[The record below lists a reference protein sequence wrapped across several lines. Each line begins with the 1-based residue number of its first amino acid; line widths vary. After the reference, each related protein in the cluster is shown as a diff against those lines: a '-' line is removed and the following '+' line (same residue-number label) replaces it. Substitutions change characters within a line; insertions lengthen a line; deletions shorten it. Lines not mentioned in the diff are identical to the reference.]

1 MQLIKNSGLNG
12 SGNLE
17 ILLKGNDKFTQPG
30 PLKGKKLPVDVLLQ
44 LGEDFFGIQ
53 AKNFQSSSFLD
64 EKKRSYTTK
73 LNSGEFS
80 FSSAEKESI
89 INVYFNSSYS
99 KGSDPN
105 TVAANIAKAHGP
117 ELLRLAQNINT
128 GAETDRNNFF
138 FIDGT
143 YLVPGSVIFQIHI
156 DDLKASGPSPINN
169 DEGFAPVPKQR
180 HPLFIDYW
188 RYPKG
193 KNSGDMI
200 AVENNAPTV
209 SSIGSAVEF
218 NITFIL
224 SMD

>member
-1 MQLIKNSGLNG
+1 MQLIKNSNL
-12 SGNLE
+12 SKFGNLD
-17 ILLKGNDKFTQPG
+17 IMLKGNDIFTSG

-53 AKNFQSSSFLD
+53 AKNFQSASFLD

-80 FSSAEKESI
+80 FSPEEKESI

-99 KGSDPN
+99 KDGGGPD

-117 ELLRLAQNINT
+117 ELLRLAQSINT
-128 GAETDRNNFF
+128 GAEADRNNFF

-169 DEGFAPVPKQR
+169 DEGFAPVKGQR
-180 HPLFIDYW
+180 HPLFVDYW

-200 AVENNAPTV
+200 AVEHNAPTV